1 MTIIVVSC
9 NHFPDDE
16 RIYHRQIKTLLDF
29 GATINYFTRSSIKIN
44 LNEDRLRHFNFSNN
58 LSVKKYITKILKILE
73 KQKVSQFLHIHEP
86 ELLPLAK
93 QIKHRLKIK
102 VIYDVHEDL
111 DAMYRTFSQRT
122 KLVKETS
129 ILLKHIT
136 ERRHLSFV
144 DNVILANRPLRR
156 TLYEHKGFRPVILEN
171 FPQKKYVIKIPKN
184 TKHNHSIIYHGHLGP
199 ERGIHDLVMAMPQ
212 VISKNPYSKLTLI
225 GTFRT
230 KEFEQKIRKSISE
243 YELKEKVQIKSQL
256 PYLEIW
262 DELYHSALG
271 VIPFQNNIMSQNN
284 TPTKLFEMMAAG
296 CRIVT
301 SDLPPIR
308 NFLSN
313 TVHWTIPNDISSLAS
328 GIIDAQSSLKQTDWI
343 DSNIELINKKYNWEL
358 KSVDFLNVYNL

>member
-1 MTIIVVSC
+1 MTIIVASC

-29 GATINYFTRSSIKIN
+29 GASINYFTRSSRKIN
-44 LNEDRLRHFNFSNN
+44 LNENRLRHFNFSNN
-58 LSVKKYITKILKILE
+58 LSVKKYTTKILKIIEEE
-73 KQKVSQFLHIHEP
+73 KASQFLHIHEP

-122 KLVKETS
+122 KLIKETL
-129 ILLKHIT
+129 IFLKHIK
-136 ERRHLSFV
+136 EKRYLSFV

-156 TLYEHKGFRPVILEN
+156 TLYDYKGFKPVILEN
-171 FPQKKYVIKIPKN
+171 FPQKKFVIKIPRNSKN
-184 TKHNHSIIYHGHLGP
+184 NNSIIYHGHLGP

-212 VISKNPYSKLTLI
+212 VLAKNPNSKLTLI

-230 KEFEQKIRKSISE
+230 KEFEEKIIKLISVNGLRKKIRIRP
-243 YELKEKVQIKSQL
+243 QI
-256 PYLEIW
+256 PHAEIW
-262 DELYHSALG
+262 HELYHSALG
-271 VIPFQNNIMSQNN
+271 VIPFQNNIMWQNN

-328 GIIDAQSSLKQTDWI
+328 GIIEAQSSLKQMDWI
-343 DSNIELINKKYNWEL
+343 EANIDLIKKKYNWEL
-358 KSVDFLNVYNL
+358 KSADFLNVYNL